1 MLAQGEP
8 PMREKSIAVSAD
20 EQARLDDVA
29 EDLLGTDDVPYGAII
44 SALVQHYE
52 SAQRSN

>member
-1 MLAQGEP
+1 
-8 PMREKSIAVSAD
+8 MREKSIAVSAD
-20 EQARLDDVA
+20 EQDRLDEVA

-44 SALVQHYE
+44 SAQVEQYE